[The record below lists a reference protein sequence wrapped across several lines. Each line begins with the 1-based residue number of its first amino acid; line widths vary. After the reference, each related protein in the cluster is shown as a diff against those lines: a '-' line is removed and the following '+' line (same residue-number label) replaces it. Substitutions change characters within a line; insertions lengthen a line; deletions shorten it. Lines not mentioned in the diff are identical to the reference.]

1 MNLFSLLM
9 YAIFFALFLLMTVP
23 SIVACYRYWFRGG
36 KLLSERLDAHFRS
49 LAMNHAHRWRKLSKK
64 ASCLPYIQPKSITDQ
79 PTHSSR
85 TYDAIERR

>member
-9 YAIFFALFLLMTVP
+9 YAIFFAFFLLMSVP

-36 KLLSERLDAHFRS
+36 KLLSERLDAHFRA
-49 LAMNHAHRWRKLSKK
+49 LAANHAHRGRKISKK
-64 ASCLPYIQPKSITDQ
+64 DPSLSYIQPKSITDQ
-79 PTHSSR
+79 TTHPSQ